1 MKTSGIHFC
10 SSSDS
15 HFSRELLYIHS
26 NFSPN
31 TLRTFARKSS
41 TTQILF
47 ILPLESDDELP
58 MSEYKKKN
66 NGGHRLRSRNKARGK
81 LRQF

>member
-58 MSEYKKKN
+58 MSEYKKKKQW
-66 NGGHRLRSRNKARGK
+66 GSPTSFSK
-81 LRQF
+81 